1 MLREDRMPDLEYSAQ
16 KDMMARQ
23 ALPQAVKRL
32 RGRALEGN
40 APRPIPAIGKSSR
53 WTVKPAST

>member
-1 MLREDRMPDLEYSAQ
+1 MSDLEYTAQ
-16 KDMMARQ
+16 KDMMAQTMARQ

-32 RGRALEGN
+32 RGRALEGS